1 MKSYAF
7 PVGTGIYRNLTLML
21 RGGFSVPCGYR
32 DIPRFGNAILLSM
45 MRSLWVQGY
54 TVILGVYSTDELA
67 FPVGTGIYRRSSSIA
82 LASSGVPCGY
92 RDIPRANF
100 AIYRIVWRSLWVQ
113 GYTAREFCYIS
124 HCMAF
129 PVGTGIYRRA
139 SGVVRAKNSV
149 PCGYRDI
156 PLPSDTFV
164 IFPARSLWVQGY
176 TALESYNK

>member
-113 GYTAREFCYIS
+113 GYTDERPAWLEQKI
-124 HCMAF
+124 AF
-129 PVGTGIYRRA
+129 PVGTGIYRY
-139 SGVVRAKNSV
+139 
-149 PCGYRDI
+149 PQI
-156 PLPSDTFV
+156 HL
-164 IFPARSLWVQGY
+164 
-176 TALESYNK
+176 